1 VHFLLILIV
10 LMLAFPAFSRLVGG
24 VLSIVFWMVLVVVA
38 LAVFGVVS
46 H

>member
-1 VHFLLILIV
+1 MHFLLILIV